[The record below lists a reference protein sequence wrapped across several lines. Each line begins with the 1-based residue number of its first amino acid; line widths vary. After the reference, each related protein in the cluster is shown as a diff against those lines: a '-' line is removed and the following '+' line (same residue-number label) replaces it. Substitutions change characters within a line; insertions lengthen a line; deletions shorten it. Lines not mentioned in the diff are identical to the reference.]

1 MRAIDSGET
10 QTLAVRE
17 VTDINRVRWFPD
29 GNKLL
34 ISGKETGE
42 RGRLGIWSAGT
53 HRKCAQEAAGRG
65 FRGGGIDRWK
75 ADAAFVDPEGKQ
87 LSGHGRKW
95 GGCARRRSRQTD
107 GFVAPPQLECRR
119 YRLRPIAPDF

>member
-1 MRAIDSGET
+1 MAGNPVDHELVGEPGERRVDLPGREYLAYSDSTGIHLRAIDSGDT

-42 RGRLGIWSAGT
+42 RGRLGIWSLALIGSALKKLRT
-53 HRKCAQEAAGRG
+53 RVSRRWHRQMEGR
-65 FRGGGIDRWK
+65 
-75 ADAAFVDPEGKQ
+75 
-87 LSGHGRKW
+87 
-95 GGCARRRSRQTD
+95 
-107 GFVAPPQLECRR
+107 
-119 YRLRPIAPDF
+119 